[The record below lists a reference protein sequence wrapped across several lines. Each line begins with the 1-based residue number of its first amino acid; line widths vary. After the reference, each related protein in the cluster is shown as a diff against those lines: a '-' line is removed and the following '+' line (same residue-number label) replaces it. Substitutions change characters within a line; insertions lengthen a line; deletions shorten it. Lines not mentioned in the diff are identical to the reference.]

1 MRIAFYDSGI
11 GGLTVFYLAYKLRP
25 NYHYIYFSDAKNA
38 PYGIKL
44 KQQVKDIVIDVVDY
58 LYNLNIDALVVACN
72 TATAVAINDIRNKYS
87 IPIIGMEPAVKPAVE
102 IVEPSLKVLVTA
114 TPLTL
119 KEEKFNNLVH
129 KVDPGG
135 IVEVLPLPKLVEFA
149 EEENFDFSI
158 VSKYL
163 IQELSKFN
171 LQEIGTLV
179 LGCTHFP
186 YFYKIFKEV
195 LPSHIKIIDGNL
207 GTVKNLFHKIDNLN
221 KPNSNISQIDFYISK
236 EKQKDISKIH
246 KYFSILEENYIP
258 FIDTKID

>member
-1 MRIAFYDSGI
+1 MRVAFYDSGI
-11 GGLTVFYLAYKLRP
+11 GGLSVFYLAYKLRP
-25 NYHYIYFSDAKNA
+25 YYHYIYFSDAKNA
-38 PYGIKL
+38 PYGIKSKEL
-44 KQQVKDIVIDVVDY
+44 VKNIVLDVVDY
-58 LYNLNIDALVVACN
+58 LYNLDIDALVVACN

-102 IVEPSLKVLVTA
+102 IVKSSLKVLVTA

-129 KVDPGG
+129 KVDTDG

-163 IQELSKFN
+163 IQEFSKFH

-186 YFYKIFKEV
+186 YFYKIIKDI
-195 LPSHIKIIDGNL
+195 LPSHIKIIDGNI

-221 KPNSNISQIDFYISK
+221 KSTSNTSQIDF
-236 EKQKDISKIH
+236 
-246 KYFSILEENYIP
+246 
-258 FIDTKID
+258 